1 MTDHYFSRTPGSKP
15 RYQHLDVTLRGQ
27 SLRLTTGSGIFS
39 KDHIDKGT
47 HLLIASASIEGSFI
61 LDLGCGYGP
70 VGLSLAKAYPSAHV
84 TLSDVNE
91 RAVKITRK
99 NAKDNGIHNV
109 TVLQS
114 DIYQGI
120 TGKFSE
126 ILLNPPQ
133 TAGKA
138 ICQAMIAGAIEH
150 LQENG
155 SLQIVARH
163 NIGGKTLSEYMGSVF
178 GNVDVLAKKSGFR
191 VYRSFRESPAVRKKD
206 QQT

>member
-1 MTDHYFSRTPGSKP
+1 MTDHYFSRSPESKP
-15 RYQHLDVTLRGQ
+15 RYQQLEVTLLGN
-27 SLRLTTGSGIFS
+27 SLKLTTGSGIFS

-47 HLLIASASIEGSFI
+47 HLLIASASIKGSSI

-70 VGLSLAKAYPSAHV
+70 VGLSLAKAYPSSHV

-91 RAVKITRK
+91 RAVKLTKK
-99 NAKDNGIHNV
+99 NARDNNIQNV
-109 TVLQS
+109 TILQS
-114 DIYQGI
+114 DIYQNI
-120 TGKFSE
+120 TGNFSE

-133 TAGKA
+133 TAGKS
-138 ICQAMIAGAIEH
+138 ICQAMIAGALEH

-163 NIGGKTLSEYMGSVF
+163 NIGGKTLSKYMESVF

-191 VYRSFRESPAVRKKD
+191 VYRSFRESPAAHQKD